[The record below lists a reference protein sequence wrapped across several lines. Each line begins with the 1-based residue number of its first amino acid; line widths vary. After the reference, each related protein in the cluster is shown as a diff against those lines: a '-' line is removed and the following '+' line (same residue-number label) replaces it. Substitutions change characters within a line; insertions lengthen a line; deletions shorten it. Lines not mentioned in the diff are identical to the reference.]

1 MLKRCLHP
9 LICSLLHALQLVAQ
23 VLVAHDPLIM
33 ITALL
38 CEPVDMS
45 SMHSWQL
52 QLQSIDCNCLVLAC
66 TVTQSCA
73 NSSVYLVAHIQQS
86 EVLNLRIMVLA

>member
-1 MLKRCLHP
+1 MSTYRYRQCKINSVAKEISSNDASQQKICACKCRVMLKRCLHP

-38 CEPVDMS
+38 CEPVDMFLDAF
-45 SMHSWQL
+45 MA
-52 QLQSIDCNCLVLAC
+52 IAMAIN
-66 TVTQSCA
+66 
-73 NSSVYLVAHIQQS
+73 
-86 EVLNLRIMVLA
+86 